1 MSEGELR
8 RSPSICCPH
17 GDLRKKFDQDPTGQ
31 RREPKLID
39 TSCLWMLGLER
50 SVIETGK
57 KNIYIF
63 IYQNKIYIYISEQE
77 KWNIIQKIQGKSRPL
92 KMYKT
97 GIIYEIK
104 KRAGLH

>member
-1 MSEGELR
+1 MR

-57 KNIYIF
+57 KIYIYLYIRTRYIY
-63 IYQNKIYIYISEQE
+63 IYQNKRNGTSFRRYKE
-77 KWNIIQKIQGKSRPL
+77 KADL
-92 KMYKT
+92 
-97 GIIYEIK
+97 
-104 KRAGLH
+104 